1 MLFHNPVVLA
11 KRFATLDVL
20 SEGRA
25 ICGLGIGWFKDE
37 YQVAEVAEKRELNW
51 PKRIFPIALLWTN
64 HLAIIIAYL
73 VCALGLS
80 TYL

>member
-1 MLFHNPVVLA
+1 MKNI
-11 KRFATLDVL
+11 TLQ
-20 SEGRA
+20 A
-25 ICGLGIGWFKDE
+25 ICGLGIGWSKDE
-37 YQVAEVAEKRELNW
+37 YQVAEIRMQKRELNW